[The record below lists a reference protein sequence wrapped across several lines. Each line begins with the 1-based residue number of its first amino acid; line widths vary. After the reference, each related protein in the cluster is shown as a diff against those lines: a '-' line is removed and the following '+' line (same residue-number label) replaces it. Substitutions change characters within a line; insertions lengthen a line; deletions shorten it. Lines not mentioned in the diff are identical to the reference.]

1 MDSKKC
7 HASTIPK
14 ASQEEDDKLFIA
26 TGFRYLHAFERGF
39 PFPWCAK
46 KSKKGWIV
54 RDSPPSLSRQHPTET
69 GVEFVGWREAEKMF
83 RSREVL
89 MQRVKNMD
97 RRPIQNGHEHILNSS
112 SDTDRI
118 GRSARDS
125 MNMNNGSSNLQYVA
139 CNKVHEWFRNTQR
152 VIQERKMQASEQEFQ
167 SNLDKQKKK
176 YRSELKEEQREMK
189 RRQKELKEAEKLQSM
204 LPEIESPTGSNNPV
218 VHPPPMSPT
227 RKKHKTKPPKPM
239 QQLRNSV
246 VLGED
251 PELDQM
257 IEDVVFDF
265 MHEFSKGQDGQANG
279 NARSVQFDGNAMSVL
294 REAAKDTLH
303 TITNQDMNAPYGNH
317 NIVTKKSDDADCS
330 VILNTDGGSPSDNQL
345 NDDADG
351 TDERITAMIEQ
362 LIGEA
367 QQDSDCQFDQRA
379 LDALREAAKEIVAMD
394 KDVLS
399 V

>member
-176 YRSELKEEQREMK
+176 YRSELKEEQREM
-189 RRQKELKEAEKLQSM
+189 
-204 LPEIESPTGSNNPV
+204 
-218 VHPPPMSPT
+218 
-227 RKKHKTKPPKPM
+227 
-239 QQLRNSV
+239 
-246 VLGED
+246 
-251 PELDQM
+251 
-257 IEDVVFDF
+257 
-265 MHEFSKGQDGQANG
+265 
-279 NARSVQFDGNAMSVL
+279 
-294 REAAKDTLH
+294 RET
-303 TITNQDMNAPYGNH
+303 
-317 NIVTKKSDDADCS
+317 
-330 VILNTDGGSPSDNQL
+330 
-345 NDDADG
+345 
-351 TDERITAMIEQ
+351 
-362 LIGEA
+362 
-367 QQDSDCQFDQRA
+367 
-379 LDALREAAKEIVAMD
+379 
-394 KDVLS
+394 
-399 V
+399 